1 MSMQLSEIEIQQFLS
16 DAHAEFQSSG
26 FLLEKTLRTQTGV
39 NGAIL
44 NFPVFGQGIANQ
56 KAPQDDV
63 VPLNISNRNVALTL
77 QDWYAP
83 EYVDRTFQYKIAV
96 NAVDEYVKLCSWA
109 LARRS
114 DQMIIDAANAVS
126 YSATPA
132 TDLEGGLVPNT
143 LTDGFTYAKLRA
155 AHKFLRKRSAN
166 MGKKYFI
173 IDSEAEADLL
183 NEDKVTSGF
192 FINDKPIPRPDGL
205 DGVSILGMNFIVMP
219 DMTEGGLPAGTAF
232 AWNEMAMGY
241 GSAERLGGDITW
253 ENIKTSYLVNMW
265 LSANAVAIDP
275 KGMVK
280 VLFTP
285 GD

>member
-16 DAHAEFQSSG
+16 DAHAEFQSTG
-26 FLLEKTLRTQTGV
+26 FLLEKSVRTQTGV
-39 NGAIL
+39 KGAIL

-77 QDWYAP
+77 EDWYAP

-114 DQMIIDAANAVS
+114 DQMIIDVAAAQA
-126 YSATPA
+126 YSATP
-132 TDLEGGLVPNT
+132 TDLQGYLVADGGT
-143 LTDGFTYAKLRA
+143 GFTYAKLRET
-155 AHKFLRKRSAN
+155 HKALRQRSAN
-166 MGKKYFI
+166 IGRKYI
-173 IDSEAEADLL
+173 VIDAEAEADLL
-183 NEDKVTSGF
+183 NEEKVTSGF
-192 FINDKPIPRPDGL
+192 YINDKPIPGADGL
-205 DGVSILGMNFIVMP
+205 NGQNVLGMNFIVIP

-232 AWNEMAMGY
+232 AWNEMAVGY
-241 GSAERLGGDITW
+241 GSADRLGGDISW

-265 LSANAVAIDP
+265 LSANAAIIDP
-275 KGMVK
+275 KGLVK
-280 VLFTP
+280 IEFTV
-285 GD
+285 

>member
-16 DAHAEFQSSG
+16 DAHAEFQSTG
-26 FLLEKTLRTQTGV
+26 FLLEKSVRTQTGV
-39 NGAIL
+39 KGAIL
-44 NFPVFGQGIANQ
+44 NFPVFGQGVANQ

-77 QDWYAP
+77 EDWYAP

-114 DQMIIDAANAVS
+114 DQMIIDAAAALT
-126 YSATPA
+126 YSATP
-132 TDLEGGLVPNT
+132 TDTQGALVANGGT
-143 LTDGFTYAKLRA
+143 GFTYAKLRA
-155 AHKFLRKRSAN
+155 THKFLRARSAN
-166 MGKKYFI
+166 MGKKYII
-173 IDSEAEADLL
+173 IDAEAEEDLL
-183 NEDKVTSGF
+183 NEEKVTSGF
-192 FINDKPIPRPDGL
+192 YINDKPIPRGDGL
-205 DGVSILGMNFIVMP
+205 DGQNVLGMNFIVIP

-241 GSAERLGGDITW
+241 GSADRLGGDISW

-265 LSANAVAIDP
+265 LSANAAVIDP
-275 KGMVK
+275 RGMVQID
-280 VLFTP
+280 FTV
-285 GD
+285 